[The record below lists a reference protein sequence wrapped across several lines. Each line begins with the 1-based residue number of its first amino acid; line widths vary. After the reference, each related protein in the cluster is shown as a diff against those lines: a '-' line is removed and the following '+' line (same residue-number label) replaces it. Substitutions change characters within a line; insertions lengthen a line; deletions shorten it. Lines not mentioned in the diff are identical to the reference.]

1 MGIPDHLTCLRR
13 NLYVGQEATV
23 RTFHETTDWFKA
35 EKGVR
40 PGCFWSPCLFNFYA
54 GHITR
59 NAGLDEPQAGTK
71 VAGRNLNNLR
81 SADDTT
87 LMAERDEKLKS
98 LLLRVKEESERAGF
112 KLNIRFPRWPSG

>member
-1 MGIPDHLTCLRR
+1 M
-13 NLYVGQEATV
+13 GQEATV